1 MKQESQDK
9 KGDSGGA
16 DMGEGGAGEGQAK
29 HVTTVAVEY
38 RRTYMDRPEQWELAA
53 VGVLYP
59 VV

>member
-1 MKQESQDK
+1 
-9 KGDSGGA
+9 
-16 DMGEGGAGEGQAK
+16 MGEGDAGEGQAK